1 MGLDREERETIQHI
15 SDTLDEVLVVLKKP
29 DNKFMKVLEVAGA
42 VVSVLAILGI
52 VDVIRTWVFG
62 G

>member
-1 MGLDREERETIQHI
+1 VEQKDQETIRHI

-29 DNKFMKVLEVAGA
+29 MNKFMKVLEVAGG

-52 VDVIRTWVFG
+52 IDIILNWIIG